1 MRGNQL
7 GADCSL
13 HSEPYFKGR
22 EGDGNKETH
31 RRLQCRQREQLGS
44 SSSCSALS
52 AKPGLHRGAQSL
64 RHKVAAFS
72 VSVPQHRQLCRNGA
86 VWQCMAEGD
95 VVPPDPEV
103 TTGDVLGVQLLVIGG
118 CWAPCCGEEL
128 PGGLCTPDAFWGDT
142 SWRSLMVMEL
152 ETSSEETVHTLGRG
166 ESPDPVQ
173 PHHAQAGQGL
183 QSEERTMAGVQE
195 NAPCP
200 GFCPT
205 IHLCHVKRRSCVC
218 SAGLDLARTRAC

>member
-13 HSEPYFKGR
+13 HSEPYFTGR

-31 RRLQCRQREQLGS
+31 RRRQCRQREQLGS

-72 VSVPQHRQLCRNGA
+72 VSVPRHRQLCRHGA
-86 VWQCMAEGD
+86 VWKCMAEGD

-103 TTGDVLGVQLLVIGG
+103 TTGDVLGVH
-118 CWAPCCGEEL
+118 CW
-128 PGGLCTPDAFWGDT
+128 
-142 SWRSLMVMEL
+142 
-152 ETSSEETVHTLGRG
+152 SEG
-166 ESPDPVQ
+166 
-173 PHHAQAGQGL
+173 A
-183 QSEERTMAGVQE
+183 
-195 NAPCP
+195 
-200 GFCPT
+200 
-205 IHLCHVKRRSCVC
+205 
-218 SAGLDLARTRAC
+218 AGLPAAAKSSLGASAHLMLSGETHLGEV